1 MNSIKMLKHLVLI
14 YLLTAIV
21 QSSTVETRH
30 EGEVRLPEHLL
41 IGAAVSAFQTEGWWN
56 KGGKSESMV
65 DHVLHTGRLGSLGY
79 KNANDSD
86 NAADS
91 YHRYRE
97 DIAIAARLK

>member
-1 MNSIKMLKHLVLI
+1 MLARLTIFGLLSAWGQANIIKATSGQIQDVP
-14 YLLTAIV
+14 
-21 QSSTVETRH
+21 
-30 EGEVRLPEHLL
+30 LPDNFL

-65 DHVLHTGRLGSLGY
+65 DHVLHTGRLGTLGY

-91 YHRYRE
+91 YHRFKE
-97 DIAIAARLK
+97 DIAIAKQL